1 MSSEPAAKKARSSA
15 LPTHEVKDMALAGKG
30 RELIEL
36 AERNM

>member
-1 MSSEPAAKKARSSA
+1 MSEPAAKKSRSM
-15 LPTHEVKDMALAGKG
+15 LPPHEVKDMALAVKG